1 MDLDSNSVK
10 FYYTCK
16 FEPSMLIELNDNDEL
31 RKMFRFND
39 LHCQVYLSLNT
50 EVEVSIEVPVE
61 VIPKRRFINLHST
74 FILTL

>member
-1 MDLDSNSVK
+1 MVSWTLTQIPLN
-10 FYYTCK
+10 FTTHK
-16 FEPSMLIELNDNDEL
+16 FEPSMLVELNDNDEL

-39 LHCQVYLSLNT
+39 IHFQVYLSLNT
-50 EVEVSIEVPVE
+50 EDEVSIE